1 MKTEIKTYRELKEVL
16 DKMTQEQLNQEITV
30 LGEFAPISITS
41 VEVLDDALYA
51 DEEDELLW
59 TKEEYVNA
67 NGNEE
72 ELSLIFDKGTVI
84 LNGDE
89 CN

>member
-1 MKTEIKTYRELKEVL
+1 MIL
-16 DKMTQEQLNQEITV
+16 DN
-30 LGEFAPISITS
+30 
-41 VEVLDDALYA
+41 ALYA

-59 TKEEYVNA
+59 TKEEYINA